1 MKKKHKQPVILI
13 ADDAPLNLL
22 LIRSIINKF
31 YSHVD
36 VLEAVNGR
44 EVLEVYKEN
53 HIDLILMD
61 IQMPEKDG
69 VETTREIRKLE
80 ADSDSHTPIVALTA
94 MVLNEDKDR
103 CIEAGMDNFLTK
115 PVDREKLNEIFD
127 TYLSGNDKQPVQ

>member
-1 MKKKHKQPVILI
+1 
-13 ADDAPLNLL
+13 
-22 LIRSIINKF
+22 
-31 YSHVD
+31 VD

-44 EVLEVYKEN
+44 EVIDVFKEN
-53 HIDLILMD
+53 HVDLILMD

-69 VETTREIRKLE
+69 VETTREIRRME
-80 ADSDSHTPIVALTA
+80 ADSGSHTPIVALTA

-127 TYLSGNDKQPVQ
+127 TYLNDNNKKTVL